1 MPRLPIILLGGPTG
15 VGKTAF
21 ALELARRLGTE
32 IINADS
38 MQVYRFMD
46 IGTAKPTREERLAVA
61 HHLLDVVNPDEPFD
75 ASLYADMAHPLV
87 AALHQRGKIPLVVGG
102 TGLYMKTL
110 TRGICPGAPSSATER
125 LWLLRRLKEEGLKTL
140 HDELK
145 EADPLLGGKI
155 HPNDRQRILRA
166 LEVFRLTGRPL
177 SYWQEQHRFGECRY
191 ESVKIVLSRDRKE
204 LYQRIDRRVHR
215 MLAQGF
221 LNEVEGL
228 LGMGYGPGL
237 KPMQSL
243 GYSQLVRHL
252 SGECSLDDAV
262 VEIQR
267 ETRRYAKRQLTWFRG
282 DPEFQ
287 WFHPDE
293 GEKVM
298 DLVGLRLESLA
309 DRQPIP

>member
-1 MPRLPIILLGGPTG
+1 
-15 VGKTAF
+15 
-21 ALELARRLGTE
+21 
-32 IINADS
+32 
-38 MQVYRFMD
+38 
-46 IGTAKPTREERLAVA
+46 
-61 HHLLDVVNPDEPFD
+61 
-75 ASLYADMAHPLV
+75 
-87 AALHQRGKIPLVVGG
+87 
-102 TGLYMKTL
+102 
-110 TRGICPGAPSSATER
+110 
-125 LWLLRRLKEEGLKTL
+125 
-140 HDELK
+140 
-145 EADPLLGGKI
+145 
-155 HPNDRQRILRA
+155 
-166 LEVFRLTGRPL
+166 
-177 SYWQEQHRFGECRY
+177 
-191 ESVKIVLSRDRKE
+191 
-204 LYQRIDRRVHR
+204 